1 MPVADFPR
9 AVLLAAFRG
18 DLIDTLI
25 PVLFVVIWIV
35 TQVINA
41 FRNAAKA
48 PPAPVRP
55 PQPRPAPP
63 QAAGQGR
70 PPELDRELQEILRR
84 TLGVEPTVRQP
95 PSSSRPP
102 KPPKQKQN
110 QKPKNQEVPV
120 SARIPQTGS
129 RGSRDDVARHVE
141 AAFAH
146 DLVHASPSGTAAQSV
161 AAIAAAPSADLIAS
175 LRSPETLRQLI
186 IVREILEVPTHRW

>member
-1 MPVADFPR
+1 MPDAELQSV
-9 AVLLAAFRG
+9 VLLAAFRG

-48 PPAPVRP
+48 PPAPARP

-63 QAAGQGR
+63 QPAGQGR
-70 PPELDRELQEILRR
+70 PPELDREIEELLRR
-84 TLGVEPTVRQP
+84 TLGVEPVRQAPSP
-95 PSSSRPP
+95 PRPP
-102 KPPKQKQN
+102 KPPRPRQN
-110 QKPKNQEVPV
+110 QKPQNQEAAVSPRMAQPV
-120 SARIPQTGS
+120 S

-141 AAFAH
+141 EAFAR
-146 DLVHASPSGTAAQSV
+146 DLAHASPSGTAAQSV
-161 AAIAAAPSADLIAS
+161 AAVAAAPSADLIAS

>member
-1 MPVADFPR
+1 MPDAEIPR

-25 PVLFVVIWIV
+25 PVAFVVIWII

-48 PPAPVRP
+48 PPAPAR
-55 PQPRPAPP
+55 PQPARPVPP
-63 QAAGQGR
+63 QAPGQGR
-70 PPELDRELQEILRR
+70 PPELDRELEEILRR
-84 TLGVEPTVRQP
+84 TLGVEPVRQP
-95 PSSSRPP
+95 PSPPRPP

-110 QKPKNQEVPV
+110 QKQKKQDAAV
-120 SARIPQTGS
+120 SPRLPQTVS

-141 AAFAH
+141 EAFAR
-146 DLVHASPSGTAAQSV
+146 DLAHASPSGTAAHSV
-161 AAIAAAPSADLIAS
+161 AAVAAAPSADLIAS

-186 IVREILEVPTHRW
+186 IVREILEVPSHRW

>member
-1 MPVADFPR
+1 MPDADIPH

-25 PVLFVVIWIV
+25 PVLFVVIWII

-41 FRNAAKA
+41 FRNAGKA
-48 PPAPVRP
+48 PPAPARP
-55 PQPRPAPP
+55 PQARPVPP
-63 QAAGQGR
+63 PAAGQGR
-70 PPELDRELQEILRR
+70 PPELDRELEEILRR
-84 TLGVEPTVRQP
+84 TLGVEPVRRP
-95 PSSSRPP
+95 PAPPRPP

-110 QKPKNQEVPV
+110 QKQTKQEAAVLP
-120 SARIPQTGS
+120 RMPQPGS

-141 AAFAH
+141 EAFSR

-186 IVREILEVPTHRW
+186 IVREILEVPAHRW